1 MAEDFQA
8 AICGENWW
16 NNINPTRSVFPLMP
30 STCSVAAADHAGN
43 YSTWQSTTDFV
54 DLKGTR
60 SCAELETDN
69 NLSFLDAEK
78 PQQSESGSILINST
92 LQMMGFGKSSSTS
105 SNWNQFL
112 LGSGFDS
119 VLQEET
125 GIGGGS
131 QVSTVDALKPMNQEF
146 SLDQQSL
153 NSVVTSTGS
162 LSGGFPVVSASYGYP
177 STLIQSLY
185 EPEPQPQQQN
195 SLFTNPSMS
204 YSSSS
209 ANYGI
214 CSNEL
219 SPTWSKVS
227 SLPKP
232 SMPKQQLSGL
242 HFSNN
247 TAFWNSSAEALNDI
261 RAGVFTS
268 SQAQYQTAK
277 FEEKPNC
284 PNTLLNKVRKEKLG
298 DRITALQ
305 QLVSPFGKT
314 DTASVLHEAI
324 EYIKFLHDQ
333 VSVLSTPYMKNNGAP
348 IQHQQDCDNLKDS
361 EGAKQDLRSRGLCLV
376 PISSTFPVAN
386 ETSVDFWTSTFGG
399 ALIGR

>member
-1 MAEDFQA
+1 MVLLLISTAQ
-8 AICGENWW
+8 
-16 NNINPTRSVFPLMP
+16 SFPPWKKKL
-30 STCSVAAADHAGN
+30 
-43 YSTWQSTTDFV
+43 F
-54 DLKGTR
+54 
-60 SCAELETDN
+60 
-69 NLSFLDAEK
+69 FL
-78 PQQSESGSILINST
+78 
-92 LQMMGFGKSSSTS
+92 FF
-105 SNWNQFL
+105 FL
-112 LGSGFDS
+112 LFLLKKELHFIKHMLIFCELLSLHRGSGFDS

-284 PNTLLNKVRKEKLG
+284 PNTLLNKV
-298 DRITALQ
+298 I
-305 QLVSPFGKT
+305 
-314 DTASVLHEAI
+314 
-324 EYIKFLHDQ
+324 
-333 VSVLSTPYMKNNGAP
+333 N
-348 IQHQQDCDNLKDS
+348 
-361 EGAKQDLRSRGLCLV
+361 
-376 PISSTFPVAN
+376 
-386 ETSVDFWTSTFGG
+386 
-399 ALIGR
+399 